1 MVVFGRAFAVD
12 SKEKE
17 VCFLYGKAWGV
28 TMKKISILFFLVKKA
43 ILLASSP
50 RDNVRIAATI
60 KGIYNLLWSDRT
72 PVVQFCLV

>member
-28 TMKKISILFFLVKKA
+28 TMKKISILFFWLKRRFFLLLV
-43 ILLASSP
+43 L
-50 RDNVRIAATI
+50 
-60 KGIYNLLWSDRT
+60 GIM
-72 PVVQFCLV
+72 FE